1 MAWIAPWALGSRLV
15 GPPWAGRRRGWRPRW
30 ASAFS
35 SFRKYESGLN
45 RVSASRL
52 HRIAGVL
59 GAPVADFFPD
69 PAEPPS
75 HDRDAPPLN
84 REARGMLAAFAR
96 IQEAPVRRAL
106 VQLVQA
112 LAA

>member
-1 MAWIAPWALGSRLV
+1 MDRAVGARIASRRAALGWSQARLATAV
-15 GPPWAGRRRGWRPRW
+15 GV
-30 ASAFS
+30 
-35 SFRKYESGLN
+35 SFQQLQKYESGLN

-69 PAEPPS
+69 PSETPS
-75 HDRDAPPLN
+75 HKMDTPPLS
-84 REARGMLAAFAR
+84 REARGMLAAFTR

-106 VQLVQA
+106 VQLVQT